1 MLWHMSSNL
10 YFNLTDRQLAP
21 GSWSRS
27 VDAGVGDLEVEQ
39 QVAEVAAVLA
49 AVALHRR
56 VVRLLPGPKLRQIV

>member
-1 MLWHMSSNL
+1 MSHVIL
-10 YFNLTDRQLAP
+10 FIFQLDRQTVGP
-21 GSWSRS
+21 WSRS